1 MKWQHVALPAACQPV
16 EGVIACG
23 LPSEKELRE
32 AHAGGL
38 RTVINLCPAREQKF
52 DEDALVT
59 SLGMRYEHIP
69 VAGAQ
74 DLTRENALRLAQIL
88 SDPESRPAVVH
99 CASGNRVGALFALKA
114 YFADG
119 CDPQAAIAAG
129 RAAGL
134 KALEPAV
141 AAVMRGDTAGANAGS
156 ATAARSCS
164 SVASVDRLVFRFA
177 GAFVLVS
184 LLLAQLHSPA
194 WLWFTAFVGAN
205 MLQASFTGFCP
216 LARILVRLGIPY
228 GAAFRASS
236 AAR

>member
-1 MKWQHVALPAACQPV
+1 MKWRHIALPAARQPV

-38 RTVINLCPAREQKF
+38 RTVVNLCPAREQKF
-52 DEDALVT
+52 DEEALVT

-88 SDPESRPAVVH
+88 SDPASRPAVVH

-114 YFADG
+114 FFADG
-119 CDPQAAIAAG
+119 CDPDTAIAAG

-134 KALEPAV
+134 KGLEPAV
-141 AAVMRGDTAGANAGS
+141 AGIIRGESAAAHMPPP
-156 ATAARSCS
+156 ATAPAMST
-164 SVASVDRLVFRFA
+164 VDRLVFRFA
-177 GAFVLVS
+177 GLFVLAS
-184 LLLAQLHSPA
+184 LALAHVHTPA

-216 LARILVRLGIPY
+216 LARILARLGVPY
-228 GAAFRASS
+228 GAAFRPSS
-236 AAR
+236 AVR

>member
-1 MKWQHVALPAACQPV
+1 MKWQNVALPAACQPI

-23 LPSEKELRE
+23 LPSENELRE
-32 AHAGGL
+32 AQAGGL

-52 DEDALVT
+52 DEDTLVT

-88 SDPESRPAVVH
+88 SDPASRPAVVH

-114 YFADG
+114 FFADR
-119 CDPQAAIAAG
+119 CDPDAAIAAG

-141 AAVMRGDTAGANAGS
+141 AAIIRGQSAGAS
-156 ATAARSCS
+156 VSPAAPVPALST
-164 SVASVDRLVFRFA
+164 VDRLVFRFA
-177 GAFVLVS
+177 GSFVLAS
-184 LLLAQLHSPA
+184 LVLAQVHTPA

-216 LARILVRLGIPY
+216 LARILARLGVPY
-228 GAAFRASS
+228 GAAFRQSS

>member
-1 MKWQHVALPAACQPV
+1 MKWQHVALPAACHPI

-23 LPSEKELRE
+23 LPSEKEIRE

-38 RTVINLCPAREQKF
+38 RTVINLCPARELKF

-74 DLTRENALRLAQIL
+74 DLTRENALRLAQVL
-88 SDPESRPAVVH
+88 SDPASRPAVVH

-114 YFADG
+114 FFADG
-119 CDPQAAIAAG
+119 CDPDAAISAG

-141 AAVMRGDTAGANAGS
+141 AAIIRGES
-156 ATAARSCS
+156 ASASNSPPAAMPTMST
-164 SVASVDRLVFRFA
+164 VDRLVFRFA
-177 GAFVLVS
+177 GAFVLAS
-184 LLLAQLHSPA
+184 LALAQIHTPA

-216 LARILVRLGIPY
+216 LARILARLGVPY
-228 GAAFRASS
+228 GAAFRHSS
-236 AAR
+236 PAQ

>member
-1 MKWQHVALPAACQPV
+1 MKWQHVTLPAARQPI

-23 LPSEKELRE
+23 LPSENEFRE

-38 RTVINLCPAREQKF
+38 RTVVNLCPAREQKF

-88 SDPESRPAVVH
+88 SDPASRPAVVH

-119 CDPQAAIAAG
+119 CDPQAAIATG

-141 AAVMRGDTAGANAGS
+141 TAIIRGESAGANVS
-156 ATAARSCS
+156 PAAALLTMST
-164 SVASVDRLVFRFA
+164 VDRLVFRFA
-177 GAFVLVS
+177 GLFVLAS
-184 LLLAQLHSPA
+184 LVLAQLHSPA

-216 LARILVRLGIPY
+216 LARILARLGVPY
-228 GAAFRASS
+228 GAAFRQSS
-236 AAR
+236 EAQ

>member
-1 MKWQHVALPAACQPV
+1 MKWQHVAMPAACQPA

-38 RTVINLCPAREQKF
+38 RTIVNLCPARELKF

-74 DLTRENALRLAQIL
+74 DLTRQNALRLAQIL
-88 SDPESRPAVVH
+88 SDPASRPAVVH

-114 YFADG
+114 FFADG
-119 CDPQAAIAAG
+119 CDPDAAIAAG

-141 AAVMRGDTAGANAGS
+141 AAIIRGGSAAANAAPAG
-156 ATAARSCS
+156 TAPAMST
-164 SVASVDRLVFRFA
+164 VDRLVFRFA
-177 GAFVLVS
+177 GLFVLAS
-184 LLLAQLHSPA
+184 LALAQIHTPA
-194 WLWFTAFVGAN
+194 WLWFTAFIGAN

-216 LARILVRLGIPY
+216 LARILARLGIPY
-228 GAAFRASS
+228 GGAFRASS
-236 AAR
+236 TAR

>member
-1 MKWQHVALPAACQPV
+1 MKWQHVTLPAARKPV

-23 LPSEKELRE
+23 LPSENELRE

-38 RTVINLCPAREQKF
+38 RTVVNLCPAREQKF

-141 AAVMRGDTAGANAGS
+141 AAVIRGDTAGANPTPAAAA
-156 ATAARSCS
+156 ATMST
-164 SVASVDRLVFRFA
+164 VDRLVFRFA
-177 GAFVLVS
+177 GVFVLAS
-184 LLLAQLHSPA
+184 LVLAQVHTPA

-216 LARILVRLGIPY
+216 LARILARLGVPY
-228 GAAFRASS
+228 GAAFCQSS